1 MTDTVLNEEVIERLY
16 NEALN
21 KRNMRLLNDFISED
35 FVGVRGLKGSAGFEE
50 PVKGLIKAFPD
61 IQWNIQ
67 EVVSNDNKVVVRWI
81 WKGTHKAEFQHYAI
95 TGKTFSNDGIGIYE
109 FKDGKIISAQIQ
121 TDRLGFLQQ
130 MEAVPSDLT
139 LLSNKRSSEG
149 QVSFVDKFVIP
160 QNSVDEFIRQMNYN
174 RNFIKQQPGLV
185 KSERYDQKDE
195 NGNLTILTV
204 AVWQNQESLEKAK
217 GAIQREFKRIGFNPQ
232 EFYKRLNITMERDMY
247 VIAED

>member
-1 MTDTVLNEEVIERLY
+1 
-16 NEALN
+16 
-21 KRNMRLLNDFISED
+21 
-35 FVGVRGLKGSAGFEE
+35 
-50 PVKGLIKAFPD
+50 
-61 IQWNIQ
+61 
-67 EVVSNDNKVVVRWI
+67 
-81 WKGTHKAEFQHYAI
+81 
-95 TGKTFSNDGIGIYE
+95 
-109 FKDGKIISAQIQ
+109 
-121 TDRLGFLQQ
+121 

-232 EFYKRLNITMERDMY
+232 EFYKRLYITMERDMY
-247 VIAED
+247 VIA